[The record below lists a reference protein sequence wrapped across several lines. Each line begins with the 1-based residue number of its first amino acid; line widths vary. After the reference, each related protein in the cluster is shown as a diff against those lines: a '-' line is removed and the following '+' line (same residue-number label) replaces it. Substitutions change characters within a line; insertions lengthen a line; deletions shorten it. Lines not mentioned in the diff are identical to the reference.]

1 MARTVK
7 SDRRKGDESAD
18 TRTAILDA
26 TEKLMREDGYA
37 AVSSRKVAERAGLKS
52 LLVYYHFG
60 TMDEL
65 FLALYHREEEK
76 FFTAHAKAMASKN
89 PIRALWQLSLDES
102 NAAITQEF
110 IALANHRKAIR
121 AEIARSTQRF
131 RCLQTAVFAQ
141 LLKDH
146 AMSDADALAE
156 ILPFFIV
163 ATACT
168 LVGEEAMGIST
179 SHAAIRRYVERYLDA
194 LEHKSILTPPIPTS
208 LSDF

>member
-1 MARTVK
+1 
-7 SDRRKGDESAD
+7 
-18 TRTAILDA
+18 
-26 TEKLMREDGYA
+26 MREDGYA

-52 LLVYYHFG
+52 LLVYYYFG

-65 FLALYHREEEK
+65 FLALYRREEEK
-76 FFTAHAKAMASKN
+76 FFSAHAKAMASKN
-89 PIRALWQLSLDES
+89 PARALWQLSLDES
-102 NAAITQEF
+102 NASITQEF

-131 RCLQTAVFAQ
+131 RCLQTAVFTQ

-146 AMSDADALAE
+146 AVSDPDMLAE

-163 ATACT
+163 STACT

-179 SHAAIRRYVERYLDA
+179 SHAAMRSYVERYLDA
-194 LEHKSILTPPIPTS
+194 LERKSIPTPPIITPP
-208 LSDF
+208 L